1 MVNRMSELTTTQY
14 LLIIAVLIISCVV
27 LFFIS
32 ARRQRDSQELQQDLN
47 KTIEDFNQ
55 LLSKFEA
62 VQQAKNQLEQ
72 HVVKYQTTAEG
83 LQVRLIERDDKLA
96 YLQKE
101 LDEEQARHN
110 DIAEKITA
118 LKERFGIASAQA
130 ESLAKQLE
138 HSQANFTRKE
148 QENQELVAKLTALSQ
163 ELTELKTTLSEKEK
177 HFAEQQQHIEQSKQQ
192 LSTEFQNL
200 ANRILDEK
208 SRSFSQ
214 SNQTALDSLLKPFR
228 EQIEGFQ
235 KRVNEIHSESVKGN
249 AGLEAEIKK
258 VLEIG
263 LNMSQQADNLTSA
276 LKGEKKTLGNWGEVQ
291 LERALQLAG
300 LLEGEHY
307 SAQAHFKDGEGKH
320 NYPDFV
326 LNLPDNKHLI
336 IDSKMS
342 LVAYESAVNAE
353 DDLKRQNKLRE
364 HIKAIKT
371 HIDDLSR
378 KDYSNLIGMRS
389 PNFVLMFIAVEPAYI
404 EAMKMDPTLFNYGYE
419 KNVILVS
426 HTTLM
431 PILRTVANL
440 WRIERGNTEAKEI
453 SARAG
458 DIYNQICVIAERLGK
473 LGNTLS
479 SASSHYNSTV
489 TALVGQQGLV
499 GKVER
504 FKDLSAKANKTMP
517 NVELL
522 HHAVESER
530 LDVIKADIP
539 EAQPQK
545 DNTAQ

>member
-1 MVNRMSELTTTQY
+1 MSELTSFHSW
-14 LLIIAVLIISCVV
+14 LIISGLILSCVV
-27 LFFIS
+27 LFFLS
-32 ARRQRDSQELQQDLN
+32 VHRKRDSQELQQNLN

-55 LLSKFEA
+55 LLAKFESL
-62 VQQAKNQLEQ
+62 QQAKNQLEQ
-72 HVVKYQTTAEG
+72 QVVKYQTTAEG
-83 LQVRLIERDDKLA
+83 LQVRLTERDDKLT
-96 YLQKE
+96 YLQQE
-101 LDEEQARHN
+101 LDEEQARHQA
-110 DIAEKITA
+110 IAEKITA
-118 LKERFGIASAQA
+118 LKERVGMASAQA
-130 ESLAKQLE
+130 ESLEKQLE
-138 HSQANFTRKE
+138 HSQANVSRKE
-148 QENQELVAKLTALSQ
+148 QENRELGEKLTALSQ
-163 ELTELKTTLSEKEK
+163 EFTELKTTLSEKEK

-200 ANRILDEK
+200 ANRILEEK

-214 SNQTALDSLLKPFR
+214 SNQTALDNLLKPFR

-249 AGLEAEIKK
+249 AGIEAEIKK
-258 VLEIG
+258 VLDIG
-263 LNMSQQADNLTSA
+263 LTMSQQANNLTSA
-276 LKGEKKTLGNWGEVQ
+276 LKGEKKTLGNWGEMQ

-300 LLEGEHY
+300 LIKGEHY
-307 SAQAHFKDGEGKH
+307 EAQAHFKDSDGKH

-342 LVAYESAVNAE
+342 LVAYESAVNSE
-353 DDLKRQNKLRE
+353 DDLVAQSKLRE
-364 HIKAIKT
+364 HLKAIKN

-404 EAMKMDPTLFNYGYE
+404 EALKMDPSLFNYGYE

-440 WRIERGNTEAKEI
+440 WRIERGNVEAREI

-458 DIYNQICVIAERLGK
+458 EIYNQVCVLAERLGK

-479 SASSHYNSTV
+479 SASSHYNSTI

-522 HHAVESER
+522 HNAVEVER
-530 LDVIKADIP
+530 LEVVKVEDK
-539 EAQPQK
+539 E
-545 DNTAQ
+545 